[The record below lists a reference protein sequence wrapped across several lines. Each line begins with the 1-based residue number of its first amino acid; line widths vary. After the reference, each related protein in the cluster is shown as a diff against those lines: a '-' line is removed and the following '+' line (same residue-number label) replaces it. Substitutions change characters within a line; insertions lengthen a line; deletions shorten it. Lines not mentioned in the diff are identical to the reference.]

1 MPTPNQATAQTNLA
15 AAVAAGK
22 SATILEH
29 PIARSPGLCG
39 GAIVLR
45 YNPTSPHPLMTHF
58 RNDDLG
64 GFHKGNYFGVEEI
77 GDAVFDFQ
85 ERVRRER

>member
-1 MPTPNQATAQTNLA
+1 MPNLETATRALA
-15 AAVAAGK
+15 AAEPGK
-22 SATILEH
+22 TVTLLEH
-29 PIARSPGLCG
+29 PIARTPGLCG

-45 YNPTSPHPLMTHF
+45 YNPNSPHPLMTHF

-64 GFHKGNYFGVEEI
+64 GFHKGNYF
-77 GDAVFDFQ
+77 DAADLSSAVYDFQ

>member
-1 MPTPNQATAQTNLA
+1 MPTANHALARTNLA
-15 AAVAAGK
+15 AAIEAGK
-22 SATILEH
+22 SATLLESAV
-29 PIARSPGLCG
+29 PRSPGLCG

-64 GFHKGNYFGVEEI
+64 GFHKGNYF
-77 GDAVFDFQ
+77 DAEDIDSAVHDFH

>member
-1 MPTPNQATAQTNLA
+1 MPTAQHRSTALALEAAIKAGVPATL
-15 AAVAAGK
+15 
-22 SATILEH
+22 LESKVN
-29 PIARSPGLCG
+29 RSEGLCG

-45 YNPTSPHPLMTHF
+45 YIPTSPHPVMTHF

-64 GFHKGNYFGVEEI
+64 GFHKGNYFGVDEI
-77 GDAVFDFQ
+77 DEAVGDFN